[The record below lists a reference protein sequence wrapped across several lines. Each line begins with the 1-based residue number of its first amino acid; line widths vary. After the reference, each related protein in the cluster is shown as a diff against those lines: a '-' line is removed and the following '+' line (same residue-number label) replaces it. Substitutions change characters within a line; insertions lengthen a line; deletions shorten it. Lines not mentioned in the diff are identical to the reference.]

1 MELPHELWHKIMI
14 MSYYLMAQNKKN
26 KFKKIHRQLKLS
38 FNDIYDY
45 HIDKYIGYES
55 MLIALDDD
63 GVYEFDD
70 SKFKS
75 YQDDILLHSLDESS
89 FSFNRHRFAAYLG
102 ITFNLG
108 ANQGD
113 AIIEIH

>member
-75 YQDDILLHSLDESS
+75 YQDDI
-89 FSFNRHRFAAYLG
+89 FNTLCK
-102 ITFNLG
+102 TQNLVSCIK
-108 ANQGD
+108 AMLRNQRVYT
-113 AIIEIH
+113 